1 MQKANDKKNRLLT
14 FLVQFALRHVPSK
27 RNRGTRMSTGEV
39 NGLLKQKAIH
49 INGKANWKWDDEIP
63 FPITDLVLFPNGRNK
78 ITIK

>member
-1 MQKANDKKNRLLT
+1 
-14 FLVQFALRHVPSK
+14 
-27 RNRGTRMSTGEV
+27 MSTGEV

-49 INGKANWKWDDEIP
+49 INGKANWKWDDAIP